1 MARQL
6 ILWAAVLLM
15 IGALAAAI
23 APAPEHPTAPVFPLP
38 APAVGA
44 PASMVE
50 AALPSRAPVTAAVGD
65 VVRLSVNTEQPARAI
80 VSGMGVSAPVGPG
93 SEGVVELVADLPGRW
108 TVRLEPAGTPIGVL
122 EVSG

>member
-15 IGALAAAI
+15 IGAIAAAI
-23 APAPEHPTAPVFPLP
+23 APAPERPTAPVFP
-38 APAVGA
+38 APAHAGAA
-44 PASMVE
+44 PARTVE
-50 AALPSRAPVTAAVGD
+50 GALPSRTPVEAVAGD
-65 VVRLSVNTEQPARAI
+65 IVRLSIESEQPARAL

-93 SEGVVELVADLPGRW
+93 SEGVVEFVADLPGRW
-108 TVRLEPAGTPIGVL
+108 TVRLVPGGALIGVL

>member
-15 IGALAAAI
+15 IGAIAAAI
-23 APAPEHPTAPVFPLP
+23 APAPERPTAPVFP
-38 APAVGA
+38 APALAGTA
-44 PASMVE
+44 PARTVE
-50 AALPSRAPVTAAVGD
+50 ATLPSRTPVTAAVGD
-65 VVRLSVNTEQPARAI
+65 IVRLSVDSEQPARAL

-108 TVRLEPAGTPIGVL
+108 TVRLEPGDAPIGLL

>member
-23 APAPEHPTAPVFPLP
+23 APAPERPRVPVFPAP
-38 APAVGA
+38 APAGAA
-44 PASMVE
+44 PATTVD
-50 AALPSRAPVTAAVGD
+50 AALPSRAPVTAEVGD

-93 SEGVVELVADLPGRW
+93 SEGIVELVADLPGRW